1 MNIIQ
6 RNELVR
12 WHDILI
18 SQRDP
23 DVWTYENAKMA
34 GPSSL
39 PAKPL
44 KQSVTIGGTFAAPR
58 PDVYVIKIGGT
69 WAADETLVI
78 GSTTFTAKANPTTSN
93 QFSAGGTGSVIVED
107 IKACSLAVTG
117 FTITYSGDT
126 ITLTQTV
133 PGTGNAPTVT
143 PSSTAGTTVL
153 TNTQNYSAGDTI
165 TVSGTAYTCKSGAST
180 ASGTTEFEPTATPEE
195 IVAIIVA
202 DPLTISGFTITGIGA
217 KVIITQTTAG
227 TGAALTSSDVSV
239 SSSNGTATLA
249 TEQAYQAA
257 ISSGDELKYKLVPG
271 DPVYLVS
278 TDTVGVKTVAP
289 VNATTSANVSAF
301 VGFVRE
307 FGEVESGVTETV
319 AIATGACRLDVALL
333 PKKDAFGN
341 DYDWTI
347 AAGTIGKA
355 ASDKGFRF
363 GQAIDGGR

>member
-23 DVWTYENAKMA
+23 DAWTYENAKMA

-58 PDVYVIKIGGT
+58 PEIYVIKIGGT
-69 WAADETLVI
+69 WAANDTLTI
-78 GSTTFTAKANPTTSN
+78 GATTFTAKSTTPEGN
-93 QFSAGGTGSVIVED
+93 QFSAGGTGAVIVED
-107 IKACSLAVTG
+107 IRAAELTVAN
-117 FTITYSGDT
+117 FTVAYSGDT
-126 ITLTQTV
+126 IILTQTIA
-133 PGTGNAPTVT
+133 GTGAQPVC
-143 PSSTAGTTVL
+143 SSVSTAGTVVIS
-153 TNTQNYSAGDTI
+153 NIQNYSAGDTI
-165 TVSGTAYTCKSGAST
+165 TISETTYTCKSGAST
-180 ASGTTEFEPTATPEE
+180 ASGTTEFEPTATPDE

-202 DPLTISGFTITGIGA
+202 DPLTITGFTITGIGA
-217 KVIITQTTAG
+217 KVIITQTVAG
-227 TGAALTSSDVSV
+227 TGTALTSSDVSV

-289 VNATTSANVSAF
+289 VNATTSKDVSTF
-301 VGFVRE
+301 VGFVRDY
-307 FGEVESGVTETV
+307 GEVESGVTETV

-363 GQAIDGGR
+363 GQVIEGGR